1 MGEQV
6 VGTCSI
12 CGGDVVGVRGAW
24 MSISPPPPDHCVEC
38 GAVAAAQVPPVIKMV
53 PAPPSHST
61 RA

>member
-38 GAVAAAQVPPVIKMV
+38 GAVASRPVIKMV
-53 PAPPSHST
+53 QAPHSHST